1 MLTVNSP
8 AKCQV
13 VEVIDGD
20 TLSLNYNGEIFK
32 ARLQWI
38 DCPETR
44 KKNQNSDD
52 LSVLEHWKYGLL
64 AKEQL
69 QKLLVNKLITI
80 IPILKDIY
88 GRWIVDCYTSTNL
101 DLLVEDKLSTNNNLQ
116 VILCNLGLAISYY
129 LPTDRYE
136 YNDRE
141 LALLLGVIQSTA
153 LSNRVKLSFWSCKNI
168 IFPHNFRKM
177 KFDSIASK

>member
-13 VEVIDGD
+13 LNIIDGD
-20 TLSLNYNGEIFK
+20 TLSLKYEGEIFT
-32 ARLQWI
+32 ARLQWV
-38 DCPETR
+38 DSPETR

-52 LSVLEHWKYGLL
+52 LSVIEHWKYGLR
-64 AKEQL
+64 ANEQVE
-69 QKLLVNKLITI
+69 KLLVNKLVTI

-88 GRWIVDCYTSTNL
+88 GRWIVDCYTSTNS
-101 DLLVEDKLSTNNNLQ
+101 DLLVEDKLFNDNNLQ
-116 VILCNLGLAISYY
+116 IILCNLGLAISYY
-129 LPTDRYE
+129 LPTGRYE

-177 KFDSIASK
+177 KFG